1 MKIGNYEFAI
11 KNFKY
16 LESRSEETCCFSAV
30 LYVNGKKLAN
40 CGNDGHGG
48 STDIHV
54 FPQNR
59 QLDKQVE
66 EFLQTQPKIKFEN
79 FNFEIELTLEY
90 IVDELVAEYFKAQ
103 HFKKL
108 MKEASKCL
116 IFCKPNKNYYKVGWK
131 KHTIAELIRTQQGL
145 DILKNTIAVEIAKG
159 NILMNE
165 NIPSEL
171 LHN

>member
-16 LESRSEETCCFSAV
+16 LESRSEETYCFSVV
-30 LYVNGKKLAN
+30 LYIDGKKLAS
-40 CGNDGHGG
+40 CGNDGHGS

-59 QLDKQVE
+59 QLSKQIE

-79 FNFEIELTLEY
+79 FNFEIDMTLEY
-90 IVDELVAEYFKAQ
+90 IVDELVAEHLKEQ

-108 MKEASKCL
+108 MKKANKYL
-116 IFCKPNKNYYKVGWK
+116 IFRKPNKNYYKVGWR
-131 KHTIAELIRTQQGL
+131 KHTIAELINTQQGQ
-145 DILKNTIAVEIAKG
+145 DIIKNTITVEIAKG

>member
-1 MKIGNYEFAI
+1 MKVGNYVFGI

-16 LESRSEETCCFSAV
+16 LESRSEETYCFSAV
-30 LYVNGKKLAN
+30 LYVDGKKLAD

-48 STDIHV
+48 PTDIHV

-59 QLDKQVE
+59 QLGKQIE
-66 EFLQTQPKIKFEN
+66 EFLQTQPKKKFEN
-79 FNFEIELTLEY
+79 FNFGIDITLEY
-90 IVDELVAEYFKAQ
+90 IVDELVAEHLKAQ

-108 MKEASKCL
+108 MKETNKCL
-116 IFCKPNKNYYKVGWK
+116 IFHKTNKNYYKVEWK
-131 KHTIAELIRTQQGL
+131 KHTIAELMSTQQGQE
-145 DILKNTIAVEIAKG
+145 ILKKTIAVEIAKG